1 MVIGTV
7 NDTAGN
13 ASFCPAK
20 NYNLNVYDLWKN
32 NNNYEDKKISET
44 TRKKFGNRGSA
55 SFASLSPSPD
65 YLKSPTP
72 SVIRKLK
79 SSLKLSKSHSA
90 SSVTTCS
97 SSSSQKNVRFA
108 AELTTVKKFDSNAK
122 PISIS
127 NENSPTLLTLK
138 DASDF
143 YYTTAH
149 PDDLYDDDDDS
160 TDDGFWFHELSLL
173 PAMQRINGIKK
184 MGKLK
189 KSKKSSSNFQLD
201 YDSDS
206 GLDEDNN
213 EDCEDKNG
221 REKFGTESKIFDVID
236 WQLLKSNVCPFKNVR
251 NPFIIT
257 TNNNDSNLENQLFG
271 YLQGS
276 NIRLHSLSQSNNEFG
291 KITGLIYVNNLNFE
305 KFIEIKFTFNSWKD
319 IHYISAN
326 YHKSITNKIDEFKFT
341 IDLNS
346 LKYSLKVRNLI
357 YSKLNAPTTICPLN
371 VELCCRYD
379 VNNETFYDNNNYEN
393 YQMKLTATTRRELE
407 PFATIKVSSPA
418 TASSSS
424 SSSVVKTEPE
434 KKKETDA
441 NSFAREFLVSTTLSH
456 NHEQL
461 SSSVDSSRRFTEDT
475 DYYNTSPLKHLYHND
490 TSLIRPVSLNQ
501 VLTNPE
507 ISTDEEVEEI
517 CDENEIIEKIPM
529 LTKDSNDSS
538 SSSFASLS
546 DLCPESST
554 TSSLS
559 SSSSGYSPLED
570 FTSDNYDY
578 YPCAPFN
585 SISSMDMAYYNHLPM
600 IPNFDT
606 SMMSSHSIVGDSHND
621 LYDDRQSIVTD
632 VVGDCHNR
640 NNSTET
646 LINPN
651 AIPRPMSSAS
661 TESALSSFS
670 PDQQDPALLASLT
683 TTTASSAIANN
694 HPLTSATLRPKD
706 IDYQAFLSSYCFY
719 NSPKNKHF
727 DHGTIKSTTPSGL
740 PVSAPPTF
748 TNNR

>member
-1 MVIGTV
+1 MVIGTAT
-7 NDTAGN
+7 DTAGN
-13 ASFCPAK
+13 ASFSPAK
-20 NYNLNVYDLWKN
+20 NYNLNVYDLWRN
-32 NNNYEDKKISET
+32 NNNNHDDDK
-44 TRKKFGNRGSA
+44 KKFGKRGSA
-55 SFASLSPSPD
+55 SFASLSPPPHD
-65 YLKSPTP
+65 YSKSPTP

-79 SSLKLSKSHSA
+79 SSLKLSKSHST

-127 NENSPTLLTLK
+127 NENSPTLPTLK
-138 DASDF
+138 DASEF

-149 PDDLYDDDDDS
+149 ADDLYNDYCSSS
-160 TDDGFWFHELSLL
+160 TDDGFWFNELSLL
-173 PAMQRINGIKK
+173 PAMQKLKLNGIKK

-189 KSKKSSSNFQLD
+189 KSNRKDLYGTPSNFQLD

-206 GLDEDNN
+206 GRDEDNN
-213 EDCEDKNG
+213 EDCDDNGKED
-221 REKFGTESKIFDVID
+221 FDTESKFFDVID
-236 WQLLKSNVCPFKNVR
+236 WQLLKSNVCTFKNVW
-251 NPFIIT
+251 NPFIIN
-257 TNNNDSNLENQLFG
+257 TNNDTNLENQLFT

-276 NIRLHSLSQSNNEFG
+276 NIRLHSLSQFNNEFG

-319 IHYISAN
+319 IHYVAAN

-346 LKYSLKVRNLI
+346 LKYALKVKNLI
-357 YSKLNAPTTICPLN
+357 YSKFNSPTTICPLN
-371 VELCCRYD
+371 IELCCRYD

-393 YQMKLTATTRRELE
+393 YQMKLTATTKREQE
-407 PFATIKVSSPA
+407 PFDTIKVAAPSPSPKI
-418 TASSSS
+418 TITNGN
-424 SSSVVKTEPE
+424 KT
-434 KKKETDA
+434 DDS
-441 NSFAREFLVSTTLSH
+441 SFAREFLVSTTLSH
-456 NHEQL
+456 NHSML
-461 SSSVDSSRRFTEDT
+461 SSNVNGTRSFTEDT

-490 TSLIRPVSLNQ
+490 TSLIRPVRLNQ

-507 ISTDEEVEEI
+507 ISTDEEEEEI
-517 CDENEIIEKIPM
+517 TEKIPM
-529 LTKDSNDSS
+529 LIKDSNDSS
-538 SSSFASLS
+538 TSSFASLS
-546 DLCPESST
+546 ELCPESST

-570 FTSDNYDY
+570 FTTDNYDY
-578 YPCAPFN
+578 YPCAPAPFN
-585 SISSMDMAYYNHLPM
+585 SISSMDMAYYNHLPAV
-600 IPNFDT
+600 PNFDT
-606 SMMSSHSIVGDSHND
+606 PMMSSHNIIGNTHND
-621 LYDDRQSIVTD
+621 LFDDRQSIVTD

-646 LINPN
+646 LINLN

-661 TESALSSFS
+661 TESASSSSLS
-670 PDQQDPALLASLT
+670 PDQQNPALLASLT

-694 HPLTSATLRPKD
+694 HPLTAATLRPKD

-719 NSPKNKHF
+719 NSPTKNNFNNRF
-727 DHGTIKSTTPSGL
+727 DHGPISSTTPSGL
-740 PVSAPPTF
+740 PASAPPAF